1 MTKHRSK
8 HRSNHRSAILSH
20 ARLAAALLAAL
31 AAPALADGADGVRD
45 EAPVTVTAQRHAQ
58 TTDEAL
64 ASVTVITRADIE
76 RSQAPDLIDLLA
88 RQAGVDVART
98 GGPGAQSTVFLRGAN
113 SAQTLYL
120 VDGIRVNST
129 GQGVFDLAHLPLEA
143 VERIEIV
150 RGPRAALWG
159 SDAIGGVIHV
169 ITRDPGARSLSVHAG
184 GQGRVGAS
192 AQLGLAG
199 DAGSLG
205 VAFGAEDVDG
215 FNSTT
220 PDNFS
225 FDPDRDGYARQH
237 ASLGGRFALGERHAL
252 SLRTLAT
259 RAKVDFDQGRTEADN
274 TSGALTLAGAL
285 GAGGADYSVA
295 LGEAREDLATA
306 AFGSAFESRRRSL
319 DAMLGLP
326 LGGSARLQAGVNLQ
340 REDGTSLS
348 SFSGTVFERSRD
360 NHAGFVAASAR
371 AGAHAFEAAVRHDDN
386 DQFGTATSGSAA
398 WGWTF
403 AEGWKARASWAEGFR
418 APTFNELYSP
428 GFGGLFAGNPALRP
442 EASRS
447 TELGL
452 EWTPA
457 AGHQL
462 DLAAYRTRVRDLV
475 AFSGP
480 LFQAININR
489 AEVDG
494 AELGYAWTAGAWRLE
509 GQLTWQQP
517 IDADTGRRL
526 LRRADRKAGLAVDY
540 AFANGVALGLEGQAA
555 SERQDFDGPLAG
567 YGLLHARVA
576 LPLGRSDWRLEAR
589 VENLLDRD
597 YTLASGYATP
607 GRTALLRLRWAP
619 EG

>member
-1 MTKHRSK
+1 MTNHDSISIPHR
-8 HRSNHRSAILSH
+8 
-20 ARLAAALLAAL
+20 RLAAALLAAL
-31 AAPALADGADGVRD
+31 AAPAFAADGVRD

-76 RSQAPDLIDLLA
+76 RSQAPDLVDLLA
-88 RQAGVDVART
+88 RQAGIDVART
-98 GGPGAQSTVFLRGAN
+98 GGPGAQTSVFLRGAN
-113 SAQTLYL
+113 SAQTLFL
-120 VDGIRVNST
+120 VDGIRVNAT

-143 VERIEIV
+143 IERIEIV

-159 SDAIGGVIHV
+159 SDAIGGVIHF
-169 ITRDPGARSLSVHAG
+169 ITRDPGARSLAVHAG
-184 GQGRVGAS
+184 GDGRVGAS
-192 AQLGLAG
+192 AQLGVAG

-205 VAFGAEDVDG
+205 IAVGSEDVDG
-215 FNSTT
+215 YNATT
-220 PDNFS
+220 PGNFS
-225 FDPDRDGYARQH
+225 FDPDLDGYVRHH
-237 ASLGGRFALGERHAL
+237 ASLGGRLALGERHAL
-252 SLRTLAT
+252 TLRTLST
-259 RAKVDFDQGRTEADN
+259 RAKVDFDQGLTEADN
-274 TSGALTLAGAL
+274 ASGALTLAGAL
-285 GAGGADYSVA
+285 GAGEADYSVA

-319 DAMLGLP
+319 DAIAGLP
-326 LGGSARLQAGVNLQ
+326 LGGATRLQLGVNLQ

-348 SFSGTVFERSRD
+348 SFSGTVFDRARD
-360 NHAGFVAASAR
+360 NHAGFVAVSGR

-386 DQFGTATSGSAA
+386 DQFGTATTGSAA

-403 AEGWKARASWAEGFR
+403 AEGWEARLSWGEGFR

-452 EWTPA
+452 GWTPA
-457 AGHQL
+457 AGHAL
-462 DLAAYRTRVRDLV
+462 ELSAYRTRVRDLV

-480 LFQAININR
+480 LFQAVNVNR

-494 AELGYAWTAGAWRLE
+494 AELAYGWTGGAWQVE
-509 GQLTWQQP
+509 AQLTWQQP
-517 IDADTGRRL
+517 IDAGTGRRL

-540 AFANGVALGLEGQAA
+540 AFAGGITLGLEGQAA

-567 YGLLHARVA
+567 YGLLHLRAG
-576 LPLGRSDWRLEAR
+576 LPLGASDWRLEGR
-589 VENLLDRD
+589 LENLLGQD

-607 GRTALLRLRWAP
+607 GRTAMLRLRWAP
-619 EG
+619 DA